1 MRLSALATNVLNLSR
16 IENQT
21 ILGPKSR
28 FNLSEQIRSCILL
41 LERKW
46 NAKHLDLS
54 LDFDE
59 YEIEAD
65 PELLKEVWINL
76 LDNAVKFAP
85 EYGLIRVTIQTG
97 SESIRVAVS
106 NTGST
111 IPPEKRDRISGS
123 FIRRTNPTPPRAT
136 VLGWPLSKKSW
147 NCIKDRCMSAV
158 MKTAP
163 PSPWCCLA
171 SLTADIHYFRQ
182 RTVLK
187 TMPLS
192 VDFFFHF
199 PHLRCCGSLIIQH
212 IN

>member
-54 LDFDE
+54 LGFDE

-65 PELLKEVWINL
+65 PELLKEVWIKL
-76 LDNAVKFAP
+76 LDNAVKFTP

-111 IPPEKRDRISGS
+111 IPPEKRDRIFQKFYQADESHATQGNGVGLAIVKKVVELHQGQMHVGCDENS
-123 FIRRTNPTPPRAT
+123 TTFTVVLPCFID
-136 VLGWPLSKKSW
+136 G
-147 NCIKDRCMSAV
+147 
-158 MKTAP
+158 
-163 PSPWCCLA
+163 
-171 SLTADIHYFRQ
+171 
-182 RTVLK
+182 
-187 TMPLS
+187 
-192 VDFFFHF
+192 
-199 PHLRCCGSLIIQH
+199 
-212 IN
+212 

>member
-1 MRLSALATNVLNLSR
+1 MRLSALATNVLNFSR

-54 LDFDE
+54 LGFDE

-106 NTGST
+106 NIGST
-111 IPPEKRDRISGS
+111 IPPEKRDRI
-123 FIRRTNPTPPRAT
+123 FQ
-136 VLGWPLSKKSW
+136 KF
-147 NCIKDRCMSAV
+147 
-158 MKTAP
+158 
-163 PSPWCCLA
+163 
-171 SLTADIHYFRQ
+171 Y
-182 RTVLK
+182 
-187 TMPLS
+187 
-192 VDFFFHF
+192 
-199 PHLRCCGSLIIQH
+199 
-212 IN
+212 